1 MSFRLPT
8 IVALSILFGW
18 VVSAYG
24 QEQKIPE
31 KYELQIAYIYNLS
44 EHVIPPGPR
53 KPNPFII
60 GTLGKHPYQN
70 GLNTLAA
77 RGLKD
82 RRRILIRHCNRAEE
96 LSQCHL
102 VYIGPGAAGVNFDQL
117 HRNGIITVADKEL
130 VPKSGAMVEFFVFRK
145 KGRFNLDNG
154 KAKAGRLKF
163 GAPLMQLLK
172 RW

>member
-1 MSFRLPT
+1 MTLRVPT
-8 IVALSILFGW
+8 ILVLSILCGW
-18 VVSAYG
+18 AVSAYG
-24 QEQKIPE
+24 QQRKIPE
-31 KYELQIAYIYNLS
+31 KYELQIAYIYNLA
-44 EHVIPPGPR
+44 EHVIPAVPA
-53 KPNPFII
+53 KPNPFVI
-60 GTLGKHPYQN
+60 GTLGKHPYMD

-82 RRRILIRHCNRAEE
+82 RRRIQIRHCARADE
-96 LSQCHL
+96 LNQCNL
-102 VYIGPGAAGVNFDQL
+102 VYIGPGAAGVNWDQL
-117 HRNGIITVADKEL
+117 HRNGIITIADKEL